1 MSWKALEGQIRR
13 LKGYIM
19 QFIYN
24 SNRQVK
30 DEFKK
35 AAIDRGVSLTEVARR
50 CDLIPQQLNN
60 QFANKRLAL
69 SDLKLWCDAMDCD
82 LVLEIRPRGKE
93 NRETEPGDPD

>member
-1 MSWKALEGQIRR
+1 
-13 LKGYIM
+13 M
-19 QFIYN
+19 QFVYN
-24 SNRQVK
+24 NNRQVK

-35 AAIDRGVSLTEVARR
+35 AAIDHGVSLTEVARR

-82 LVLEIRPRGKE
+82 LVLEIRSREKTE
-93 NRETEPGDPD
+93 NRTVETDDPD